1 MGWRPGAGN
10 ASTHFSPSW
19 GTAKTTHTVI
29 PCSFHHQRFPWVP
42 SIVMYFCFTKKQHN
56 IMTNIILVFVARF
69 REVLLGRLARALAL
83 KEETEVSPAEWLNAE
98 AKKRQA
104 LQEGGTLR

>member
-1 MGWRPGAGN
+1 
-10 ASTHFSPSW
+10 
-19 GTAKTTHTVI
+19 
-29 PCSFHHQRFPWVP
+29 
-42 SIVMYFCFTKKQHN
+42 
-56 IMTNIILVFVARF
+56 MTNIILVFVARF

>member
-1 MGWRPGAGN
+1 
-10 ASTHFSPSW
+10 
-19 GTAKTTHTVI
+19 
-29 PCSFHHQRFPWVP
+29 
-42 SIVMYFCFTKKQHN
+42 
-56 IMTNIILVFVARF
+56 MTNIILVFVARF

-104 LQEGGTLR
+104 LQEGGHSAVKTPVFTVIPPDVAFQANTLLSCFYRQPKIIVFCVVFSEIGC